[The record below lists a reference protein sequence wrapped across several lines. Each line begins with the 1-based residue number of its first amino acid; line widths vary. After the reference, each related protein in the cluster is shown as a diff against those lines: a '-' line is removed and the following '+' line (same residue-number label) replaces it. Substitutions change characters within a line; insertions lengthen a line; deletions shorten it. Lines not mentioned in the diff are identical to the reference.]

1 MSLEQTLKTAVS
13 RLRAGHLDNEA
24 QLKQAVILPILRAL
38 DWDDTDPEAFKPEY
52 SAGHGLVDY
61 ALLDRG
67 RPLIFIEAKRI
78 GAMDAGGEEQLF
90 GYASNRGIP
99 LLVLTDGDR
108 WDFYLSMAAGVPS
121 ERRFYRLELQL
132 EHKIPDYVDFLEEHL
147 RKDRVV
153 SGDARLNAEQRYA
166 SNRERERAHE
176 AIPGAW
182 QALLGEINETI
193 RDLLAERVESECG
206 TKPELDDVEAF
217 LRNLRPAPLRP
228 NPKPQSPI
236 PSTPPKTSRPRSS
249 QLKRSR
255 IVGFILGE
263 E

>member
-1 MSLEQTLKTAVS
+1 
-13 RLRAGHLDNEA
+13 
-24 QLKQAVILPILRAL
+24 
-38 DWDDTDPEAFKPEY
+38 
-52 SAGHGLVDY
+52 
-61 ALLDRG
+61 
-67 RPLIFIEAKRI
+67 
-78 GAMDAGGEEQLF
+78 
-90 GYASNRGIP
+90 
-99 LLVLTDGDR
+99 
-108 WDFYLSMAAGVPS
+108 MAAGVPS

-217 LRNLRPAPLRP
+217 LSNLRPAPLRP

-263 E
+263 ERSRDRNRYNNFG